1 MGHLGGPVVEHL
13 PLALVVIPGCWD
25 RMLYQA
31 PRKEPACPSASPSA
45 YVSISLGLS

>member
-31 PRKEPACPSASPSA
+31 PRKEPASPSA